1 MAIEES
7 LHFWGKKT
15 DEKCWFYGRMS
26 WVSFAHTTKASFTLW
41 MCFPLTKEARQTD
54 PHSWHLESGKTKLYK
69 IGWIIFCKRMV
80 AFMFTKKILFQNCHI
95 YTTIG
100 IHRSTF
106 DLEIVSITAKP
117 YTVMWTVYRFYSA
130 KLCFF
135 FLQPLAMKYKTT
147 AYGKQLL

>member
-80 AFMFTKKILFQNCHI
+80 AFMFTKKMLFQNYHI
-95 YTTIG
+95 YIQVC
-100 IHRSTF
+100 H
-106 DLEIVSITAKP
+106 
-117 YTVMWTVYRFYSA
+117 
-130 KLCFF
+130 KLCRGIGR
-135 FLQPLAMKYKTT
+135 FLECSFIGQKILKLRLFSSKLWLAKTG
-147 AYGKQLL
+147 GKGAHDRL